1 MDDNNS
7 YIKKLF
13 NEKKFR
19 ELIYFI
25 ENQIK
30 DKSSRHLNILG
41 VTRLL
46 YEKNKDSFKL
56 ALSDF
61 KLSYL
66 KDKESE
72 IGLEAFINYIN
83 ASVDYY
89 DLLNQTR
96 SFKDHETFFNKTFEL
111 YNEVK
116 KKISYNSKLFY
127 ALARVYKRLNKFEET
142 SHHYNLLYKN
152 KDLNLTGVTSWVF
165 FNNYLKNWRQQDYFY
180 YSKLLNDYSKKY
192 HTEELTPV
200 LVNKNHKIKLGFL
213 SADILRRHSIT
224 SFLKTIL
231 LNYDKDKFEIY
242 LFLNHSQVFDD
253 DTTQDF
259 KKLVSKYFHIDYL
272 NDIEAINL
280 IRNENID
287 IMFDLMGLTSSHRT
301 SLFKNRLA
309 PVQITWSG
317 YCNTTGLNEMD
328 YLIADPKLIYPEEEK
343 YYAEKIIY
351 MPNIWSC
358 HSGFSFKPKTYDPP
372 CLKNNFITFGS
383 I

>member
-1 MDDNNS
+1 MDQDNS

-192 HTEELTPV
+192 HTE
-200 LVNKNHKIKLGFL
+200 
-213 SADILRRHSIT
+213 
-224 SFLKTIL
+224 
-231 LNYDKDKFEIY
+231 
-242 LFLNHSQVFDD
+242 
-253 DTTQDF
+253 
-259 KKLVSKYFHIDYL
+259 
-272 NDIEAINL
+272 
-280 IRNENID
+280 
-287 IMFDLMGLTSSHRT
+287 
-301 SLFKNRLA
+301 
-309 PVQITWSG
+309 
-317 YCNTTGLNEMD
+317 
-328 YLIADPKLIYPEEEK
+328 
-343 YYAEKIIY
+343 
-351 MPNIWSC
+351 
-358 HSGFSFKPKTYDPP
+358 
-372 CLKNNFITFGS
+372 
-383 I
+383 